1 MDTSVVLALASKPG
15 HLWTEDEE
23 NAARDLLAATP
34 EPLPEGHIELLFA
47 LGDAEE
53 ARLRR
58 QGATTTDLE
67 D

>member
-15 HLWTEDEE
+15 HLWTEEEE
-23 NAARDLLAATP
+23 NAARDLLAAMP
-34 EPLPEGHIELLFA
+34 EPLPEGHVNLLFV

-53 ARLRR
+53 ARLLR
-58 QGATTTDLE
+58 QGATYAELE

>member
-1 MDTSVVLALASKPG
+1 MDSSAVLALASKPG
-15 HLWTEDEE
+15 HLWTEEE
-23 NAARDLLAATP
+23 EFAARDLLAATP
-34 EPLPEGHIELLFA
+34 EPLPEGHITLLFV

-58 QGATTTDLE
+58 AGATTADLE